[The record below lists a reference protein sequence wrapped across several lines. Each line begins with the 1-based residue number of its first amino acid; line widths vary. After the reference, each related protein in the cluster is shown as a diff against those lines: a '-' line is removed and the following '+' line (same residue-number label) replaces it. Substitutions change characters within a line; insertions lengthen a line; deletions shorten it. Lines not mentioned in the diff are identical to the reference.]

1 MKTTR
6 LSLLLAGFVSV
17 AAPTATALP
26 ESHEAA
32 LEGAVG
38 TWTPHASMSIAR
50 AGHTATLINSTG
62 NVLVTSQGSAEV
74 YNPYDEVWRP
84 TAPML
89 NAVRDN
95 ASATWI
101 QATGQV
107 LVAGGRGQ
115 YDANLQSAELY
126 DPATNT
132 WTATGNM
139 ITARSRH
146 TATMLDSG
154 KILVAGGSFTRWET
168 SYAELYDPAT
178 GTWSA
183 TANMNIPRATHT
195 ATKLYSGKV
204 LVVGG
209 FFFPYGDHD
218 TAEIY
223 DPDTGTWTRAG
234 MMTRTRREHV
244 AIRLFSGKVLVT
256 GGGAY
261 GDNSVEL
268 YDPYN
273 DLWTVGPSLPFA
285 LGSSRNLSATMLYTG
300 EVLVMDGGTGQAA
313 LYDESTQSWL
323 PVSQRQARRGHTATL
338 LHMGQILVTGGVDGT
353 TNTALSSTEQ
363 FTR

>member
-6 LSLLLAGFVSV
+6 LSLLLAGFVFV
-17 AAPTATALP
+17 AVVLP
-26 ESHEAA
+26 ERRAEA
-32 LEGAVG
+32 LEGEVG

-50 AGHTATLINSTG
+50 ASHTATLINSTG

-84 TAPML
+84 TPPML
-89 NAVRDN
+89 ASVRDY

-107 LVAGGRGQ
+107 LVAGGRGL
-115 YDANLQSAELY
+115 YDTHLNSAELY
-126 DPATNT
+126 DQATNT

-139 ITARSRH
+139 LTGRSRH

-154 KILVAGGSFTRWET
+154 KILVAGGSFTKWET
-168 SYAELYDPAT
+168 SRAELYDPAT

-183 TANMNIPRATHT
+183 TANMNMPRATHT

-209 FFFPYGDHD
+209 FFFPYGDHHM
-218 TAEIY
+218 AEIY

-234 MMTRTRREHV
+234 MMTRTRRDHV
-244 AIRLFSGKVLVT
+244 AIRLFSGLVLVT
-256 GGGAY
+256 GGAAY

-273 DLWTVGPSLPFA
+273 DLWTMGPSLPFA
-285 LGSSRNLSATMLYTG
+285 LGSGRHLSTTMLYTG
-300 EVLVMDGGTGQAA
+300 EVLVMDGVTGSAA
-313 LYDESTQSWL
+313 LYDESTHSWL
-323 PVSQRQARRGHTATL
+323 PVSQRQGRRGHTATL

-353 TNTALSSTEQ
+353 TSTALSSTEQ